1 MYTCSF
7 FQVTE
12 NLWVIR
18 CQDDRQMARVTRCRT
33 LAHVAFR
40 GDRSASRDF
49 YKCPPRSTLNCQH
62 ASLSLVEISTEICI
76 CRCTFQ
82 WISQHPSMKELCFNI
97 SNKLRVSSDS
107 VYSVEIV
114 LPRKKVVLYVLVTEA
129 SRGMLEVK
137 GLSQAR
143 DLSHSI

>member
-1 MYTCSF
+1 
-7 FQVTE
+7 
-12 NLWVIR
+12 
-18 CQDDRQMARVTRCRT
+18 
-33 LAHVAFR
+33 
-40 GDRSASRDF
+40 
-49 YKCPPRSTLNCQH
+49 
-62 ASLSLVEISTEICI
+62 
-76 CRCTFQ
+76 
-82 WISQHPSMKELCFNI
+82 MKELCFNI